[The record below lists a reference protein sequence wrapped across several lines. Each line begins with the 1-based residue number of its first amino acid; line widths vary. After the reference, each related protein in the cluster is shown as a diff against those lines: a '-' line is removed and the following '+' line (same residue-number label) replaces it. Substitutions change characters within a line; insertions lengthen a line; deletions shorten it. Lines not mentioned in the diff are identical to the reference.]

1 MTLPIDPLRTM
12 LEREL
17 ESIKREIDAYPNDE
31 SVWAT
36 PAGIANSAGSLALH
50 CAGNLQ
56 HFIGKCLGTSAYV
69 RNRDAEFARR
79 DVPRA
84 ELIAELDRALSA
96 VRDTLNTIE
105 ADSVPGV
112 FPDTIAG
119 RTLDSNV
126 FLLHLVAH
134 LGYHVGQID
143 YHRRITTGNGATVNT
158 VGVNLLPESS
168 A

>member
-17 ESIKREIDAYPNDE
+17 ESIKREIEAYPSDE
-31 SVWAT
+31 SVWAM
-36 PAGIANSAGSLALH
+36 PAGIANSAGSLARH
-50 CAGNLQ
+50 GAGNMP
-56 HFIGKCLGTSAYV
+56 HYNGKCLGAAAYV

-79 DVPRA
+79 DVPRV

-96 VRDTLNTIE
+96 IRDTLDTIE
-105 ADSVPGV
+105 ARSVPGV

-119 RTLDSNV
+119 RTFDSDM

-143 YHRRITTGNGATVNT
+143 YHRRITTGNGATVNA
-158 VGVNLLPESS
+158 VGVNLMPERS